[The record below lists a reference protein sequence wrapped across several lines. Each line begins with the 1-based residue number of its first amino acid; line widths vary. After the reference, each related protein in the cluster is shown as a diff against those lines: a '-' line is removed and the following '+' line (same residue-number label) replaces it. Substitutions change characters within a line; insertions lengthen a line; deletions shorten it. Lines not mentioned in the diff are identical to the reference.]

1 MQQVKTPA
9 MAETGKPAG
18 TRQTKDPDATA
29 GEQRPEQKHEKKCRP
44 ESAGAVMLEA
54 SGSWSDTSA
63 TVPQPPLAPTKGD
76 AGRISVV
83 GGASVIGLP
92 GSGTEPPAS
101 GAKGP
106 RSGELVTNLVS
117 GAGMQAQATDVA
129 GNEGGQAVSTNST
142 ELRNASA
149 ADSVNTADSPAQIP
163 QSSQRMRPPKTAN
176 DGDANEN
183 VRVGAREGVPAASFH
198 SNDDPA
204 GRRMVGA
211 PVVDD
216 TASPSPRNPDGDSVG
231 PRGTPAESGGDQ
243 EAKDAVAPSAATA
256 DPIRQSVA
264 FQPVPVSA
272 SGIKDDDKTGPAL
285 SGVTAIEGKKAGKKG
300 AGTEAP
306 ERWGFRSEKSPTRT
320 ESDPPDSNEGTAN
333 RAGTM
338 VNRMA
343 EADVRSSLVQ
353 AAPTSAAAAMARHE
367 SRAGTASDGPA
378 QTDHPES
385 PAVPDHEG
393 TGTQIPEGTQLGTT
407 INSARLAE
415 RLKQSEIN
423 LNLRT
428 LDFGNVSIH
437 TAVNHDRLSA
447 QISLERND
455 LGKAIAS
462 EVPSLESK
470 LKQEHGIQATI
481 EVQQQG
487 HSYPGNGG
495 QSQPQTARP
504 QTVIPS
510 RFEADVPETMIN
522 LPTAVADGRLDIR
535 A

>member
-1 MQQVKTPA
+1 VEVVTVTPTSAGQELPAFVGPPVPAKAGEDFRTTMQQVKTPA

-101 GAKGP
+101 AAKGP

-163 QSSQRMRPPKTAN
+163 QSSQRMKPPKTAN

-183 VRVGAREGVPAASFH
+183 VRVAAREGVPAASFH

-243 EAKDAVAPSAATA
+243 EAKDAFAPSAATA

-285 SGVTAIEGKKAGKKG
+285 SGVTAKARRQERRARARKHRS
-300 AGTEAP
+300 AGGSAP
-306 ERWGFRSEKSPTRT
+306 RNRRRGQNPNRQTRT
-320 ESDPPDSNEGTAN
+320 
-333 RAGTM
+333 R
-338 VNRMA
+338 
-343 EADVRSSLVQ
+343 
-353 AAPTSAAAAMARHE
+353 
-367 SRAGTASDGPA
+367 
-378 QTDHPES
+378 
-385 PAVPDHEG
+385 
-393 TGTQIPEGTQLGTT
+393 
-407 INSARLAE
+407 
-415 RLKQSEIN
+415 
-423 LNLRT
+423 
-428 LDFGNVSIH
+428 
-437 TAVNHDRLSA
+437 
-447 QISLERND
+447 
-455 LGKAIAS
+455 
-462 EVPSLESK
+462 
-470 LKQEHGIQATI
+470 
-481 EVQQQG
+481 
-487 HSYPGNGG
+487 
-495 QSQPQTARP
+495 ARP
-504 QTVIPS
+504 IGL
-510 RFEADVPETMIN
+510 E
-522 LPTAVADGRLDIR
+522 LC
-535 A
+535 